1 MQEIGIESSVL
12 QDILDGSKTIEGR
25 LGKVKFLKLRVGD
38 KVSLREDIWQNGEIV
53 ESVPGQGIILI
64 RQLLYFE
71 TFEEMLSSIDFQEII
86 PRAQNV
92 NEVLAEYRKYYSPED
107 EKEYGVV
114 AITFSLE

>member
-1 MQEIGIESSVL
+1 
-12 QDILDGSKTIEGR
+12 
-25 LGKVKFLKLRVGD
+25 
-38 KVSLREDIWQNGEIV
+38 
-53 ESVPGQGIILI
+53 
-64 RQLLYFE
+64 
-71 TFEEMLSSIDFQEII
+71 MLSSIDFQELI